1 MIVGY
6 TPEDSKSKELSEV
19 EFHYTEGCLGF

>member
-6 TPEDSKSKELSEV
+6 TPEDRKSKELSVV
-19 EFHYTEGCLGF
+19 ESHYTEGFLGL